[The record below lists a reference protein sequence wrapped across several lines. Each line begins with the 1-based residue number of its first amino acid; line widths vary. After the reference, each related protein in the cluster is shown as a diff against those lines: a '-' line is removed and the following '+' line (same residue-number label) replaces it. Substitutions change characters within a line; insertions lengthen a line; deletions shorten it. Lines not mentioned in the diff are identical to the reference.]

1 MGPRPLQWKST
12 VLTPGPP
19 RKALL
24 TALLGRPEERVTATP
39 KSKHERSAS
48 RNPEPGSSPPREHC
62 GLSSSAG
69 RGHHEAGA
77 AAPPR
82 CGVRWLPPSPR
93 QERPQSLQE
102 RPGQS
107 TGTPGQRPWSCEGH
121 LTDDRA
127 LAGVMPLKRLPG
139 ERTRVPHTGVTTG
152 VLLGGTQSEEP
163 DRKKEAGARARW
175 RRLGVRVPPLAERTS
190 SLRFCF

>member
-12 VLTPGPP
+12 VLAPGPP

-24 TALLGRPEERVTATP
+24 PALLGRPEEWVTTTS

-48 RNPEPGSSPPREHC
+48 QNPEPGSSPPRDHC
-62 GLSSSAG
+62 DLFSSAG
-69 RGHHEAGA
+69 RGRHEAGA

-82 CGVRWLPPSPR
+82 WGCETLPPSQR

-102 RPGQS
+102 WPGQT
-107 TGTPGQRPWSCEGH
+107 TGTPGQRPWSCERH

-127 LAGVMPLKRLPG
+127 LAGVMTLKRLPG
-139 ERTRVPHTGVTTG
+139 ERTRVPHAGVTTG

-163 DRKKEAGARARW
+163 GQKEGSRSQ
-175 RRLGVRVPPLAERTS
+175 G
-190 SLRFCF
+190 